1 MKRFATLTSAV
12 ALGLTATAAMAEQ
25 HEPVNAETTMETE
38 AQTDATVGTIDE
50 NAETDA
56 TANAA
61 ATSGE
66 WDRAQLIRTR
76 DITDGPVYAVDVDD
90 ADWADMSYSEVDAE
104 WEQVGEI
111 EDIVLDRS
119 GQMVGVVAEVG
130 GFLDIGDKHVIIPVE
145 NVRLVPVDDVEFALV
160 TNHTEDELESMEDVD
175 EGFWD

>member
-38 AQTDATVGTIDE
+38 AQTDATVGTVDA

-66 WDRAQLIRTR
+66 WDR
-76 DITDGPVYAVDVDD
+76 
-90 ADWADMSYSEVDAE
+90 
-104 WEQVGEI
+104 

>member
-1 MKRFATLTSAV
+1 M
-12 ALGLTATAAMAEQ
+12 
-25 HEPVNAETTMETE
+25 
-38 AQTDATVGTIDE
+38 
-50 NAETDA
+50 
-56 TANAA
+56 
-61 ATSGE
+61 
-66 WDRAQLIRTR
+66 
-76 DITDGPVYAVDVDD
+76 DD

>member
-12 ALGLTATAAMAEQ
+12 ALSFAATGAMAEQ
-25 HEPVNAETTMETE
+25 HVPADGETAMETE
-38 AQTDATVGTIDE
+38 AQTG
-50 NAETDA
+50 A
-56 TANAA
+56 TANAETNLGTVDA
-61 ATSGE
+61 TAQTDATSGA

-76 DITDGPVYAVDVDD
+76 DITGGPVYGVDVDD
-90 ADWADMSYSEVDAE
+90 ANWADANYTEVDAE

-160 TNHTEDELESMEDVD
+160 TNHSEDELESMEDID